1 MFTDHRDDRLDT
13 FRNVIAYTSQ
23 PLFVLASIP
32 ADTFGWID
40 EQVSTH
46 QTLIEENRRL
56 AAENREL
63 QGRMLR
69 FRALEEENG
78 RLRTQLS
85 ASLSVGDR
93 VTLAELVGVNLTP
106 YRQEV
111 IIGKGTT
118 AGVYP
123 GQAVIND
130 KGVMGQVT
138 RITPFRS
145 TVLLITDSLHSIPVR
160 VLRTGLRTIAH
171 GTGRIDRLEL
181 PYLPDSANIQVG
193 DMLVTSGLGGR
204 FPPDYPV
211 ARITSI
217 DMGNDMRASTVVA
230 TPLANLAQ
238 DHEVM
243 LVWSID
249 GSLDLT
255 TDEPAEGAAA
265 TGQEPASATQT
276 PSGTEPAGNGNG

>member
-1 MFTDHRDDRLDT
+1 MFTDHKYNRLDT
-13 FRNVIAYTSQ
+13 LRNVIAVASE
-23 PLFVLASIP
+23 PLFLLASIP
-32 ADTFGWID
+32 ADAFGWVD
-40 EQVSTH
+40 EQVSSH
-46 QTLIEENRRL
+46 QTLIGENRRL

-111 IIGKGTT
+111 IIGKGST
-118 AGVYP
+118 AGIYP

-160 VLRTGLRTIAH
+160 VLRTGLRHA
-171 GTGRIDRLEL
+171 L
-181 PYLPDSANIQVG
+181 
-193 DMLVTSGLGGR
+193 
-204 FPPDYPV
+204 
-211 ARITSI
+211 
-217 DMGNDMRASTVVA
+217 
-230 TPLANLAQ
+230 
-238 DHEVM
+238 
-243 LVWSID
+243 
-249 GSLDLT
+249 
-255 TDEPAEGAAA
+255 
-265 TGQEPASATQT
+265 
-276 PSGTEPAGNGNG
+276 

>member
-1 MFTDHRDDRLDT
+1 MVLDHKYQRLDML
-13 FRNVIAYTSQ
+13 RNSVSFASE
-23 PLFVLASIP
+23 PLFMLARIP
-32 ADTFGWID
+32 SDAIGWID
-40 EQVSTH
+40 EQFTSH
-46 QTLIEENRRL
+46 QSLISENRRL
-56 AAENREL
+56 LDENREL
-63 QGRMLR
+63 QGSMLR
-69 FRALEEENG
+69 FRALEEENS

-85 ASLSVGDR
+85 ASLNVGDR
-93 VTLAELVGVNLTP
+93 VTLAELVGVNLSP

-111 IIGKGTT
+111 IIGRGST
-118 AGVYP
+118 AGIYL

-138 RITPFRS
+138 RTTPFRS
-145 TVLLITDSLHSIPVR
+145 TVLLITDTLHSIPVR
-160 VLRTGLRTIAH
+160 VLRTGLRTIAI

-181 PYLPDSANIQVG
+181 PYLPDSANIRVG

-217 DMGNDMRASTVVA
+217 ESGKEMRASTVVA

-238 DHEVM
+238 DHDVM

-249 GSLDLT
+249 GSLDLS
-255 TDEPAEGAAA
+255 DEETVNDEAPQEAGKGDSAVAE
-265 TGQEPASATQT
+265 
-276 PSGTEPAGNGNG
+276 NGSND